1 MKDNSKTLIAR
12 VEAIESSLRERYGE
26 LIGLSD
32 LAELFHFPTVEA
44 VRKARLRGR
53 LPISVAQ
60 LPNRRG
66 WFASPRSVAE
76 VLANFELTTKSEKE
90 ILS

>member
-1 MKDNSKTLIAR
+1 MLIAR
-12 VEAIESSLRERYGE
+12 VEAIESSLPERYGE
-26 LIGLSD
+26 LIRLSD

-44 VRKARLRGR
+44 IRKARLRGR

-76 VLANFELTTKSEKE
+76 VEAWQKYWP

>member
-1 MKDNSKTLIAR
+1 MQDNSKTLIAR

-76 VLANFELTTKSEKE
+76 MLATTKSEKE
-90 ILS
+90 ILP